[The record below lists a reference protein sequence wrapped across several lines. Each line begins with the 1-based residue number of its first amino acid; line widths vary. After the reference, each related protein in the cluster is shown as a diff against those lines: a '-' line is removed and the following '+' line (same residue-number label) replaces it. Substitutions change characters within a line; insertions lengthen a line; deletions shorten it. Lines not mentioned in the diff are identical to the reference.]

1 MKLLQSIE
9 IVFGVVVV
17 IVAVVVVVVFV
28 VAVGDIKV
36 YFSIGWDF
44 VLIGIV
50 IYLSPKELNTY
61 FYIKSVF
68 KLKLLVVDVPG
79 YIILLA

>member
-1 MKLLQSIE
+1 M
-9 IVFGVVVV
+9 VV
-17 IVAVVVVVVFV
+17 IVVVVVVVFV